1 MHRRLACRWIAL
13 GLAAPYLPAVAQD
26 AVLSLYGMPLKDAL
40 VTAFLAAARQAGGV
54 PMGDADT
61 LLDTRASGVPGLERL
76 SVTAHE
82 GRVARVQF
90 VVKAYGQDNIALRR
104 LLLEKYGPPLTVSA
118 RPLPFG
124 GFGSNA
130 APRGGFQW
138 RFASGMALVYQHPAL
153 GDVTLSYVDEARL
166 KATAAAAP
174 APGGDV
180 RNRF

>member
-1 MHRRLACRWIAL
+1 MAL
-13 GLAAPYLPAVAQD
+13 GLLALSASAGAQEP
-26 AVLSLYGMPLKDAL
+26 VLSLYGVPLKDAG
-40 VTAFLAAARQAGGV
+40 VPAFLAAARQAGGV
-54 PMGDADT
+54 PLGDADT
-61 LLDTRASGVPGLERL
+61 VLDTRASGVPGLERL
-76 SVTAHE
+76 TVTAHE

-90 VVKAYGQDNIALRR
+90 VVKAYGQDNLALRR

-124 GFGSNA
+124 GFGSTA

-138 RFASGMALVYQHPAL
+138 RFAGGMALVYQHPAL

-166 KATAAAAP
+166 KATEAATP
-174 APGGDV
+174 APGTDL

>member
-1 MHRRLACRWIAL
+1 MHRRLACLWTAL
-13 GLAAPYLPAVAQD
+13 GLLALRSQATAQE
-26 AVLSLYGMPLKDAL
+26 AVLSLYGVPLKDAG
-40 VTAFLAAARQAGGV
+40 VAAFLAAARQAGGV
-54 PMGDADT
+54 PIGET
-61 LLDTRASGVPGLERL
+61 EGVLDTRGSGVPGLERL
-76 SVTAHE
+76 AVTAHE

-90 VVKAYGQDNIALRR
+90 IVKAYGQDNLALRR

-124 GFGSNA
+124 GFGSTA

-138 RFASGMALVYQHPAL
+138 RFAGGMALVYQHPAL
-153 GDVTLSYVDEARL
+153 GDVTLSYVDEVRL
-166 KATAAAAP
+166 RATEAMAP